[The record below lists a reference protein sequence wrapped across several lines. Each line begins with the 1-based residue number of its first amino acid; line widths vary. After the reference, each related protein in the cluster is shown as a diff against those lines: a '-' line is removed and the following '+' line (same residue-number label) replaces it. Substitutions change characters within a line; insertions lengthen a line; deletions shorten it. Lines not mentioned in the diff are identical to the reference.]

1 MDDNQ
6 FHDQMAAEY
15 RKQLHQLDKRPV
27 EATVQE
33 WKNRTLVSAKLDP
46 ETFSQ
51 LLTYCKERGFSFN
64 TGLRTILSTS
74 FQANA

>member
-1 MDDNQ
+1 MDDTQ
-6 FHDQMAAEY
+6 FHDQMAAAY
-15 RKQLHQLDKRPV
+15 KQQLHQLDKRPV

-64 TGLRTILSTS
+64 TGLRTILSS
-74 FQANA
+74 YFKAQ

>member
-51 LLTYCKERGFSFN
+51 LLAYCKERGFSFN
-64 TGLRTILSTS
+64 TGLRTILSS
-74 FQANA
+74 YFKAQ